1 MIQYRRESTWIFDWL
16 RTPEDDRQ
24 RAVQALLPDLAK
36 SHPICVE
43 DLERWR
49 VIAQQPLNEICPR

>member
-1 MIQYRRESTWIFDWL
+1 MDFYSL
-16 RTPEDDRQ
+16 RSPEDDRQ

-36 SHPICVE
+36 WHPICVE

-49 VIAQQPLNEICPR
+49 ADCSTTLE